1 MIDVSAFVGP
11 YPFRH
16 VAHATQEWLLAQMDR
31 LGIDEAWV
39 GHLPSFL
46 YRDPGAGN
54 AALLAAVSSESRLR
68 PVPAVHPG
76 LPGWKAALQSHAG
89 QVPAVRAYPN
99 YWGID
104 PAGAEMMSLTAAAA
118 SLSCP
123 LLLTVR
129 FEDLRQRHR
138 LDTVSDFPP
147 SAVRALARLGEGVR
161 LVVTHADRS
170 FIEEVHYGLTP
181 AESERVLW
189 DVSWIWG
196 PPEEHLRH
204 LLATLGPARFVFGT
218 GMPLRIPDSTVAKLD
233 LLELSGADRRV
244 IEEENA
250 RSWMRDG

>member
-1 MIDVSAFVGP
+1 MIDVSTFVGP

-16 VAHATQEWLLAQMDR
+16 LAKATPAWLLAQMDR
-31 LGIDEAWV
+31 VGIDEAWV

-46 YRDPGAGN
+46 YRDPGPGN
-54 AALLAAVSSESRLR
+54 AALLAAVSSEPRLR

-76 LPGWKAALQSHAG
+76 LPGWEAELDTHKGHAPAL
-89 QVPAVRAYPN
+89 RAYPN
-99 YWGID
+99 YWGLD
-104 PAGAEMMSLTAAAA
+104 PAGAEMVSLAEAAAHSA
-118 SLSCP
+118 LP

-138 LDTVSDFPP
+138 LDAASDLPP
-147 SAVRALARLGEGVR
+147 SAVRALARVGAGVR

-170 FIEEVHYGLTP
+170 FIEEVHYGLS
-181 AESERVLW
+181 ASEAERVLW

-196 PPEEHLRH
+196 PPEEHLCH
-204 LLATLGPARFVFGT
+204 LIATLGPARFVFGT
-218 GMPLRIPDSTVAKLD
+218 GMPLRIPDATEAKLD
-233 LLELSGADRRV
+233 LLELSDADRHA

>member
-1 MIDVSAFVGP
+1 MIDTSAFVGS

-16 VAHATQEWLLAQMDR
+16 VAHATNEWLLGQMDR

-46 YRDPGAGN
+46 YRDPGPGN
-54 AALLAAVSSESRLR
+54 AALLAAVSTEPRFL

-76 LPGWKAALQSHAG
+76 LPAWEAELELHARR
-89 QVPAVRAYPN
+89 VPAVRAYPN
-99 YWGID
+99 YWGLD
-104 PAGAEMMSLTAAAA
+104 PAGAEMTRLAEATASFA
-118 SLSCP
+118 CP

-138 LDTVSDFPP
+138 LDTVPDLPP
-147 SAVRALARLGEGVR
+147 SAVRALARLGDGVR
-161 LVVTHADRS
+161 IVVTHADRS

-181 AESERVLW
+181 DESERVLW

-196 PPEEHLRH
+196 PPEEQLRH
-204 LLATLGPARFVFGT
+204 LLAALGPARFVFGT

-233 LLELSGADRRV
+233 LLELSEADRRA

-250 RSWMRDG
+250 RSWMRDD

>member
-46 YRDPGAGN
+46 YRDPGPGN

-76 LPGWKAALQSHAG
+76 LPGWKAALESHAG
-89 QVPAVRAYPN
+89 RAPAVRAYPN
-99 YWGID
+99 YWGLD
-104 PAGAEMMSLTAAAA
+104 PAGVEMMSLTEATA
-118 SLSCP
+118 SLDRP

-147 SAVRALARLGEGVR
+147 SAVRALARAGEQVR

-196 PPEEHLRH
+196 PPEEHLQH

-233 LLELSGADRRV
+233 LLELSEADRRA

>member
-1 MIDVSAFVGP
+1 MIDVSAFFGP

-16 VAHATQEWLLAQMDR
+16 VAHATQEWLLAQMER

-46 YRDPGAGN
+46 YRDPGPGN
-54 AALLAAVSSESRLR
+54 AALLAAVPGESCLR

-76 LPGWKAALQSHAG
+76 LPGWKAAFKSHADR
-89 QVPAVRAYPN
+89 VPAVRAYPN
-99 YWGID
+99 YWGLD
-104 PAGAEMMSLTAAAA
+104 PAGAEMTSLTEAAA
-118 SLSCP
+118 SLACP

-129 FEDLRQRHR
+129 FEDLRQRHH
-138 LDTVSDFPP
+138 LDAVPDLPA
-147 SAVRALARLGEGVR
+147 SAVRALARIGEGVR

-181 AESERVLW
+181 AESERLLW

-196 PPEEHLRH
+196 PPEEHLQH

-218 GMPLRIPDSTVAKLD
+218 GMPLRIPDSAVAKLD
-233 LLELSGADRRV
+233 LLELSEADRRA
-244 IEEENA
+244 IEEDNA
-250 RSWMRDG
+250 RSWALDG